1 MYSPTLDEFLKLA
14 GQGNLIP
21 VTRRLLADI
30 ETPLSAYRKIRGQ
43 GESFLFE
50 SVEGGEHL
58 GRYSFV
64 GCNPRAVIKQTGNRV
79 EVIENGKVVESFEI
93 SGKPLTRPS
102 DALSPP
108 GGVRGA
114 AVRDGLEVVERVMK
128 KYRAVTGAG
137 FAPFHRRRDRV
148 HRLRIHSRRRT
159 GRAAPAAGR
168 IGARRSCIFSS
179 PTNCSIFDRV
189 AQTITILVNAI
200 LDDAENPAEAYE
212 NAVGEIERLVSL
224 LEQPSEHNP
233 VTLPDEVPPVA
244 FESNQTKEKF
254 FANVLKAKEY
264 ITAGDIIQVVG
275 SQRFSAPVK
284 ASPIDIYRAVRSINP
299 SPYMFLLELDGF
311 SLVGASPE
319 IHVRCE
325 DGKVEIRP
333 IAGTRRRGKTDAEDA
348 ALEKEL
354 LADPKERAEHVML
367 VDLARNDIGRVC
379 DFGSVQVKELM
390 TIERYSHVMHIVTQV
405 EGKLSADKTLYDLM
419 RATFPAGTVSGAP
432 KIRAMQIISELE
444 QTARGPYAGC
454 VGYFSFNGNL
464 DTCITIRTALAQ
476 GRQGLRA
483 GRRRLGERFDARR
496 RISGDREQIHGHAQ
510 SRGHGGRAFAL
521 MAGAVLAFV
530 KTLPRF
536 RKIPAFPSA
545 ECCVESRLTP

>member
-1 MYSPTLDEFLKLA
+1 MYSPTPDEFLKLA

-21 VTRRLLADI
+21 VTRRILADI

-64 GCNPRAVIKQTGNRV
+64 GCNPRAVIRQTGDRV
-79 EVIENGKVVESFEI
+79 EVIENGKVIETFSI
-93 SGKPLTRPS
+93 GR
-102 DALSPP
+102 DALPRVQADPP
-108 GGVRGA
+108 VGP

-128 KYRAVTGAG
+128 KYRPVALPGLPRFTGGAVG
-137 FAPFHRRRDRV
+137 FIGYEF
-148 HRLRIHSRRRT
+148 IHDVEPVVPRPPVDELGT
-159 GRAAPAAGR
+159 
-168 IGARRSCIFSS
+168 
-179 PTNCSIFDRV
+179 PTMVFLIADQLLIFDRV

-200 LDDAENPAEAYE
+200 LDDAESPADAYE
-212 NAVGEIERLVSL
+212 NAVSEIERLVSL
-224 LEQPSEHNP
+224 LEQPSEHRP
-233 VTLPDEVPPVA
+233 VTVMNDAPPIP

-254 FANVLKAKEY
+254 FANVEASKKY

-284 ASPIDIYRAVRSINP
+284 ASPLDIYRAVRSVNP
-299 SPYMFLLELDGF
+299 SPYMFLLELNGF

-325 DGKVEIRP
+325 EGKVEIRP
-333 IAGTRRRGKTDAEDA
+333 IAGTRRRGKNDEEDS

-379 DFGSVQVKELM
+379 DFGSVEVKELM
-390 TIERYSHVMHIVTQV
+390 IIERYSHVMHIVTQV
-405 EGKLSADKTLYDLM
+405 EGKLSADKTPYDLM

-432 KIRAMQIISELE
+432 KIRAMQIIAELE
-444 QTARGPYAGC
+444 KTARGPYAGC

-464 DTCITIRTALAQ
+464 DTCITLRTALIK
-476 GRQGLRA
+476 
-483 GRRRLGERFDARR
+483 D
-496 RISGDREQIHGHAQ
+496 
-510 SRGHGGRAFAL
+510 GRAYVQAGGGWVYDSTPEGEFQETVNKSMAMRKAIAMAEHFA
-521 MAGAVLAFV
+521 
-530 KTLPRF
+530 K
-536 RKIPAFPSA
+536 S
-545 ECCVESRLTP
+545 

>member
-1 MYSPTLDEFLKLA
+1 MYSPTPDEFLKLA
-14 GQGNLIP
+14 AQGNVIP
-21 VTRRLLADI
+21 ITRRLLADI

-64 GCNPRAVIKQTGNRV
+64 GCNPRAVIRQTGQRV
-79 EVIENGKVVESFEI
+79 EVIENGKVVEKFEI
-93 SGKPLTRPS
+93 RSAPAP
-102 DALSPP
+102 
-108 GGVRGA
+108 GA
-114 AVRDGLEVVERVMK
+114 ASSQTHTVHELQNPPAGDVAVAGTATLRVRDGLEVVERVMK
-128 KYRAVTGAG
+128 RYRAVLLPGLPRFTGGAIG
-137 FAPFHRRRDRV
+137 LIGYEF
-148 HRLRIHSRRRT
+148 IHDVEPVVPRPPNDELQT
-159 GRAAPAAGR
+159 
-168 IGARRSCIFSS
+168 
-179 PTNCSIFDRV
+179 PTMVFLIADQLLIFDRV
-189 AQTITILVNAI
+189 AQTITVLVNAF
-200 LDDAENPAEAYE
+200 LDGAVDPSEVYE
-212 NAVGEIERLVSL
+212 DAVGEIERLVSL
-224 LEQPSEHNP
+224 LEQPSEHHP
-233 VTLPDEVPPVA
+233 VSLPDEVPPVP
-244 FESNQTKEKF
+244 FESNIAKEKF

-275 SQRFSAPVK
+275 SQRFSTPVK
-284 ASPIDIYRAVRSINP
+284 ASPIDVYRAVRSVNP

-325 DGKVEIRP
+325 DGRVEIRP

-379 DFGSVQVKELM
+379 DFGSVQVKDLM
-390 TIERYSHVMHIVTQV
+390 VIERYSHVMHIVSEV

-444 QTARGPYAGC
+444 QTTRGPYGGC

-464 DTCITIRTALAQ
+464 DTCITIRTALLKDGQAYVQ
-476 GRQGLRA
+476 A
-483 GRRRLGERFDARR
+483 GGGWVNDSTPEGEFQETVNK
-496 RISGDREQIHGHAQ
+496 S
-510 SRGHGGRAFAL
+510 
-521 MAGAVLAFV
+521 MAMRKAVAM
-530 KTLPRF
+530 
-536 RKIPAFPSA
+536 AEGFPVA
-545 ECCVESRLTP
+545 D

>member
-1 MYSPTLDEFLKLA
+1 MYSPTPDEFLKLA
-14 GQGNLIP
+14 AKGNLIP
-21 VTRRLLADI
+21 VTRRILADI

-64 GCNPRAVIKQTGNRV
+64 GCNPRATIKQTGNRV
-79 EVIENGKVVESFEI
+79 EVVENGKVIETATV
-93 SGKPLTRPS
+93 GK
-102 DALSPP
+102 D
-108 GGVRGA
+108 VK
-114 AVRDGLEVVERVMK
+114 DGLAIVERVMGK
-128 KYRAVTGAG
+128 FRAVPVPGLPRFTGGAIG
-137 FAPFHRRRDRV
+137 FIGYEF
-148 HRLRIHSRRRT
+148 IHDVEPVVPRPPQDELQT
-159 GRAAPAAGR
+159 PVMYFLVADQLL
-168 IGARRSCIFSS
+168 
-179 PTNCSIFDRV
+179 IFDRV

-200 LDDAENPAEAYE
+200 LADAENPAEAYE

-224 LEQPSEHNP
+224 LEQPSEHQP
-233 VTLPDEVPPVA
+233 VSLPAETPSIP
-244 FESNQTKEKF
+244 FESNMTREKF
-254 FANVLKAKEY
+254 GANVLKAKEY

-284 ASPIDIYRAVRSINP
+284 ASPIDIYRAARSVNP

-333 IAGTRRRGKTDAEDA
+333 IAGTRRRGKTAGEDL

-390 TIERYSHVMHIVTQV
+390 TVERYSHVMHIVTQV
-405 EGKLSADKTLYDLM
+405 EGKLSADKTPYDLM

-432 KIRAMQIISELE
+432 KIRAMQIIAELE

-464 DTCITIRTALAQ
+464 DTCITIRTALIK
-476 GRQGLRA
+476 
-483 GRRRLGERFDARR
+483 D
-496 RISGDREQIHGHAQ
+496 
-510 SRGHGGRAFAL
+510 GRAFIQAGGGWVNDSTL
-521 MAGAVLAFV
+521 EGEFQETVNKSMAMRKAVTLAEGF
-530 KTLPRF
+530 
-536 RKIPAFPSA
+536 SGGN
-545 ECCVESRLTP
+545 

>member
-1 MYSPTLDEFLKLA
+1 MHSPTLDEFLKLA
-14 GQGNLIP
+14 AQGNMIP

-64 GCNPRAVIKQTGNRV
+64 DCNPRAVIKQTGNRV
-79 EVIENGKVVESFEI
+79 EVIENGKVIETASL
-93 SGKPLTRPS
+93 GK
-102 DALSPP
+102 D
-108 GGVRGA
+108 VK
-114 AVRDGLEVVERVMK
+114 DGLVVVERVMK
-128 KYRAVTGAG
+128 KYRAVLLPGLPRFTGGAIG
-137 FAPFHRRRDRV
+137 FIGYEFIHDVEPVVPRPPRDE
-148 HRLRIHSRRRT
+148 LQT
-159 GRAAPAAGR
+159 
-168 IGARRSCIFSS
+168 
-179 PTNCSIFDRV
+179 PTMVFLIADQLLVFDRV
-189 AQTITILVNAI
+189 AQTITVLVNAF
-200 LDDAENPAEAYE
+200 LDGAADPAEVYE
-212 NAVGEIERLVSL
+212 DAVGEIERLVSL
-224 LEQPSEHNP
+224 LEQPSEHHP
-233 VTLPDEVPPVA
+233 VSLPGEVPAVP
-244 FESNQTKEKF
+244 FESNVTREKF

-275 SQRFSAPVK
+275 SQRFSTPVK
-284 ASPIDIYRAVRSINP
+284 ASPIDVYRAVRSVNP

-325 DGKVEIRP
+325 DGRVEIRP
-333 IAGTRRRGKTDAEDA
+333 IAGTRWRGKTDTEDA

-379 DFGSVQVKELM
+379 DFGSVRVKDLM
-390 TIERYSHVMHIVTQV
+390 VIERYSHVMHIVSEV

-444 QTARGPYAGC
+444 QTARGPYAGG
-454 VGYFSFNGNL
+454 VGYF
-464 DTCITIRTALAQ
+464 
-476 GRQGLRA
+476 
-483 GRRRLGERFDARR
+483 
-496 RISGDREQIHGHAQ
+496 
-510 SRGHGGRAFAL
+510 
-521 MAGAVLAFV
+521 
-530 KTLPRF
+530 
-536 RKIPAFPSA
+536 
-545 ECCVESRLTP
+545 